1 MDFIPSYTSP
11 VPVALEGKKA
21 LLNFMRSNIG
31 LPTPPPNE
39 KLEVEGQYFFG
50 VPDIDV
56 TPPPQSPRN
65 LVAVIGVGYIGFQLA
80 TAFGRVH
87 DVIAFDVDQRRL
99 TDIEPLMANLK
110 VHCTSKPEELA
121 MATHFLIS
129 VPTRLHHDN
138 TVDTQH
144 LRSAIDLVSQYARP
158 GSTVVIES
166 SVAVGMSRDLL
177 KEVMLL
183 KGLKAGMSP
192 ERVDPGRADPPLENI
207 PKIISGLDDIV
218 PGSLASI
225 QELYEDV
232 FQTLVPVSCPEVAE
246 MTKLYENCQRM
257 VCIAHANEMADAC
270 HNLGINPHEVSAA
283 AATKPFG
290 YMPYS
295 PSLGVGGHCI
305 PVNPYYLLSNC
316 EFPLLHAVSEK
327 MASRPAQLGDRV
339 MRKYLTSRKSSSNGS
354 PQSDRTRVL
363 VVGVGFKRGQS
374 VLSNSPGLALIRH
387 LLDEWEAYVEYA
399 DPLVTEEAVSFV
411 PRLDDQKHWN
421 KKSLEEQFDVIIVAV
436 NQVGLDI
443 DLLRNLNGMLVENFT
458 AS

>member
-1 MDFIPSYTSP
+1 M
-11 VPVALEGKKA
+11 G
-21 LLNFMRSNIG
+21 FMRSNTG
-31 LPTPPPNE
+31 LPTPPPNGTFE
-39 KLEVEGQYFFG
+39 AQDEYFFD
-50 VPDIDV
+50 VPIIEV
-56 TPPPQSPRN
+56 TPPPQGRRTV
-65 LVAVIGVGYIGFQLA
+65 VAVIGVGYIGFQLA

-99 TDIEPLMANLK
+99 KEIEPLMANLK
-110 VHCTSKPEELA
+110 VHCTTKPEELA
-121 MATHFLIS
+121 IATHFLVS

-144 LRSAIDLVSQYARP
+144 LRSAIDLVAQYARP

-183 KGLKAGMSP
+183 KSLKAGMSP
-192 ERVDPGRADPPLENI
+192 ERVDPGRTDPPLEQI
-207 PKIISGLDDIV
+207 PKVISGLDDIV
-218 PGSLASI
+218 PGSLSSI
-225 QELYEDV
+225 QELYQEV
-232 FQTLVPVSCPEVAE
+232 FQTLVPVSSPEVAE

-270 HNLGINPHEVSAA
+270 HTLGINAHEVSAA

-295 PSLGVGGHCI
+295 PGLGVGGHCI

-316 EFPLLHAVSEK
+316 DFPLLKEASER
-327 MASRPAQLGDRV
+327 MASRPTMLGDRV
-339 MRKYLTSRKSSSNGS
+339 MRKYLTLRKASWS
-354 PQSDRTRVL
+354 PPKSDRTRVL

-374 VLSNSPGLALIRH
+374 VLSNSPGLSLIRH
-387 LLDEWEAYVEYA
+387 LLEEWEAYVEFV
-399 DPLVTEEAVSFV
+399 DPLVTEEAVSYV
-411 PRLDDQKHWN
+411 PRLDEKVHWN
-421 KKSLEEQFDVIIVAV
+421 KESLEDQFDVVIVAV
-436 NQVGLDI
+436 NQVGLDM
-443 DLLRNLNGMLVENFT
+443 DLLRNLDGVLVENFT

>member
-1 MDFIPSYTSP
+1 MDFVPSFTTP
-11 VPVALEGKKA
+11 VYEDKRSLMG
-21 LLNFMRSNIG
+21 LMRSNTG
-31 LPTPPPNE
+31 LPTPPPNGNLE
-39 KLEVEGQYFFG
+39 KADEYFFD
-50 VPDIDV
+50 VPIIEV
-56 TPPPQSPRN
+56 TPPPRESRSI
-65 LVAVIGVGYIGFQLA
+65 VAVIGVGYIGYQLA

-99 TDIEPLMANLK
+99 KEIEPLMANLK
-110 VHCTSKPEELA
+110 VHCTTNPEELA
-121 MATHFLIS
+121 IATHFLIS

-144 LRSAIDLVSQYARP
+144 LRSAIDLVAQYARP

-192 ERVDPGRADPPLENI
+192 ERVDPGRTDPPLEHI

-218 PGSLASI
+218 PGSLSSI
-225 QELYEDV
+225 QELYEQV
-232 FQTLVPVSCPEVAE
+232 FRNLVPVSSPEVAE

-270 HNLGINPHEVSAA
+270 HTLGINPHEVSAA
-283 AATKPFG
+283 AASKPFG

-295 PSLGVGGHCI
+295 PGLGVGGHCI

-316 EFPLLHAVSEK
+316 DFPLLKAASEK
-327 MASRPAQLGDRV
+327 MANRPATLGDRV
-339 MRKYLTSRKSSSNGS
+339 MRRYLNRRKASWTG
-354 PQSDRTRVL
+354 PPKSDRTRVL

-374 VLSNSPGLALIRH
+374 VLSNSPGLALTRH
-387 LLDEWEAYVEYA
+387 LLDEWEAYVEFA
-399 DPLVTEEAVSFV
+399 DPLVSEEAVPYV
-411 PRLDDQKHWN
+411 PRLDDQKDWN
-421 KKSLEEQFDVIIVAV
+421 KESLEEQFDIIIVAV
-436 NQVGLDI
+436 NQVGLDM
-443 DLLRNLNGMLVENFT
+443 DVLRNLDGVHVENFT